1 MSSRAMWSC
10 DVYLEWV
17 SPAFLLPDTAPDISV
32 AFPLFTT
39 QMYNNLG
46 INWASTLVA
55 FLSLSCTPLPMY
67 AQNIYA
73 SLTDADLSHRLFYIY
88 GERIR
93 VRTKFGREANE
104 IGQAMRRTAT
114 MGSVQEKT
122 RSYEDQT
129 ARAQPGGPA
138 GV

>member
-1 MSSRAMWSC
+1 MSIWNGQVPGTLSLKPTP
-10 DVYLEWV
+10 DV
-17 SPAFLLPDTAPDISV
+17 AA
-32 AFPLFTT
+32 AFPLFTI

-67 AQNIYA
+67 ANSIPGA
-73 SLTDADLSHRLFYIY
+73 SGMLISSHSLFYIY

-114 MGSVQEKT
+114 LRSMQEKT

-129 ARAQPGGPA
+129 SGAHPGGPA